1 MSSGVFEEEDDDD
14 FDDEKEEVIKK
25 RATMPP
31 KKKTK
36 KKPTPTTANPPLK
49 PPAPPS
55 GKPPPPPSGKPP
67 TFYAVA
73 RGRNPGIYPTWH
85 ASRKQTFKFPNALS
99 KSFVEFA
106 EARQWYE
113 QMGGD
118 LGKLPSYVGYDDAV
132 EKVLDLGKPK
142 VEEESDGDNDDDDDD
157 DDDGKMGRTVASI
170 EKEGNAAATSKDEDE
185 RYAPDG
191 DDDGSASSSSD
202 DVDLEYNLRGFS
214 DDEEEDEISLSMKEL
229 DERPSSVLSNGR
241 SPAEGS
247 NLNPN
252 KRKLGI
258 VDPND
263 PDTSDSD
270 SDYGADGKNGQKA
283 LFEKFF
289 GGSGEDHQTAVRCA
303 LHDDIER
310 FVAENVQNEAETSAR
325 DEIEQKVRETIQK
338 HSYSRAQVHRFG
350 SGATGLALKDA
361 DVDLVIL
368 GVGPQ
373 SVKGG
378 GGGFTRSEKQVLVTH
393 LRTIARTLR
402 NKGVCRRAEIISSAK
417 VPIAKLDAYHAA
429 TKTHIKLDLAIGVS
443 NGLAAAQW
451 IREQVDEFPA
461 LKPLVLVLKRLL
473 QIHKLNNAATG
484 GCGGYLLISL
494 VVSHLKQCT
503 PAMRGKKDGLGDL
516 LLGFF
521 RRFGV
526 THNYE
531 NTAVA
536 ASRPTG
542 ICSVGSVDVAPN
554 PFGPRPFIICEDPQ
568 ERSRNITASAYRFK
582 EVKELFEKCLRSMS
596 SKHGLE
602 FLEEIANAFK
612 PPKNMNGNTVHVMR
626 GGKKFT
632 FKRPATELIRL
643 KGEKRVK
650 RNTYTRD
657 TNKKPTIAEINGM
670 WEESGGMHVANKA
683 FPKNGKNAWSAEH
696 SFLANNDKSPPN
708 ASKNTKREKVR
719 AKKVTAVRKKQQA
732 QSKQQNS
739 SRKGQTK
746 KKAAANAAN
755 ASPTPTKTKKKTSQK
770 SPKKLTAVTTR
781 ATKKA
786 KKK

>member
-1 MSSGVFEEEDDDD
+1 
-14 FDDEKEEVIKK
+14 
-25 RATMPP
+25 MPP
-31 KKKTK
+31 KKKK

-142 VEEESDGDNDDDDDD
+142 VEEESDGDNDDDDD

-755 ASPTPTKTKKKTSQK
+755 TSPTPTKTKKKTSQK

>member
-142 VEEESDGDNDDDDDD
+142 VEEESDD
-157 DDDGKMGRTVASI
+157 DDDGKMRRTVASI

-708 ASKNTKREKVR
+708 SFKNTKREKVR

>member
-1 MSSGVFEEEDDDD
+1 
-14 FDDEKEEVIKK
+14 
-25 RATMPP
+25 MPP
-31 KKKTK
+31 KKKK

-142 VEEESDGDNDDDDDD
+142 VEEESDGDNDDDDD

-755 ASPTPTKTKKKTSQK
+755 ASPTPTKTTKKTSQK

>member
-1 MSSGVFEEEDDDD
+1 
-14 FDDEKEEVIKK
+14 
-25 RATMPP
+25 MPP
-31 KKKTK
+31 KKKKTQTMLPPK
-36 KKPTPTTANPPLK
+36 RKPVKAPK
-49 PPAPPS
+49 PPP
-55 GKPPPPPSGKPP
+55 GKPPPPPPASVKPP

-113 QMGGD
+113 QNGGD

-142 VEEESDGDNDDDDDD
+142 VEEESDDDDDAEEKE
-157 DDDGKMGRTVASI
+157 GKMGRTVASI
-170 EKEGNAAATSKDEDE
+170 EKEGNATSKDEDE

-191 DDDGSASSSSD
+191 DDGSASSSSD

-270 SDYGADGKNGQKA
+270 SDYGTDGKNGQKA

-289 GGSGEDHQTAVRCA
+289 GVSGEDHQTAVRCA

-310 FVAENVQNEAETSAR
+310 FVMENVQNEAETSAR

-338 HSYSRAQVHRFG
+338 HSYPRAQVHRFG

-582 EVKELFEKCLRSMS
+582 EVKELFKKCLRSMS

-670 WEESGGMHVANKA
+670 WEESGGMHVANA
-683 FPKNGKNAWSAEH
+683 FPKKNGSGKNAWSSEH

-708 ASKNTKREKVR
+708 SHNKFKNTKREKVR
-719 AKKVTAVRKKQQA
+719 AKKVTAERKKQQA

-739 SRKGQTK
+739 SRKCQTK
-746 KKAAANAAN
+746 KKAAAN

>member
-142 VEEESDGDNDDDDDD
+142 VEEESDGDNDDDDD

-755 ASPTPTKTKKKTSQK
+755 ASPTPTKTTKKTSQK

>member
-142 VEEESDGDNDDDDDD
+142 VEEESDGDDDD

-708 ASKNTKREKVR
+708 SSKNTKREKVR

-755 ASPTPTKTKKKTSQK
+755 ASPTPTKTTKKTSQK

>member
-1 MSSGVFEEEDDDD
+1 
-14 FDDEKEEVIKK
+14 
-25 RATMPP
+25 MPP

-36 KKPTPTTANPPLK
+36 KKPTPATANPPLK

-755 ASPTPTKTKKKTSQK
+755 ASPTPTKTTKKTSQK

>member
-1 MSSGVFEEEDDDD
+1 MKAKPE
-14 FDDEKEEVIKK
+14 
-25 RATMPP
+25 PP
-31 KKKTK
+31 R
-36 KKPTPTTANPPLK
+36 PP
-49 PPAPPS
+49 P
-55 GKPPPPPSGKPP
+55 GKPPPPPPAAMAP
-67 TFYAVA
+67 TFYAVV

-85 ASRKQTFKFPNALS
+85 VARKQTFKFPNALS
-99 KSFVEFA
+99 KSFREFV

-113 QMGGD
+113 EMGGD
-118 LGKLPSYVGYDDAV
+118 LGKLPSYVGYTDAV
-132 EKVLDLGKPK
+132 EKVLDLGKPE
-142 VEEESDGDNDDDDDD
+142 VEEESDVSDLGDDAKEEEEEDEEDDDDA
-157 DDDGKMGRTVASI
+157 M
-170 EKEGNAAATSKDEDE
+170 
-185 RYAPDG
+185 
-191 DDDGSASSSSD
+191 SSSSD
-202 DVDLEYNLRGFS
+202 DVNLEYNLRGFS

-247 NLNPN
+247 NLNPK
-252 KRKLGI
+252 KRKLGL

-263 PDTSDSD
+263 PDTSESE
-270 SDYGADGKNGQKA
+270 SDYGEDGKDGQKA
-283 LFEKFF
+283 LFEKYF
-289 GGSGEDHQTAVRCA
+289 GGNGEEAAMVTRCP

-310 FVAENVQNEAETSAR
+310 FAAENVQNEAETSAR
-325 DEIEQKVRETIQK
+325 DEIERTVRETIQK
-338 HSYSRAQVHRFG
+338 YTFPFAQVHRFG

-378 GGGFTRSEKQVLVTH
+378 GGGFTRSEKQLLVQH

-402 NKGVCRRAEIISSAK
+402 NKGVCKRAEIISSAK

-503 PAMRGKKDGLGDL
+503 PAMRNKKDGLGDL

-526 THNYE
+526 THDYE
-531 NTAVA
+531 TTAIA

-542 ICSVGSVDVAPN
+542 TCSVGSVDVAPN

-596 SKHGLE
+596 SKNGLE
-602 FLEEIANAFK
+602 FLEEVANAFK
-612 PPKNMNGNTVHVMR
+612 PPKSGNTIHIMR

-632 FKRPATELIRL
+632 FKRPGTEVIRL
-643 KGEKRVK
+643 KGEKRAK
-650 RNTYTRD
+650 PNTYTRE
-657 TNKKPTIAEINGM
+657 NKKPTVAELNGM
-670 WEESGGMHVANKA
+670 WEESGGMHVASA
-683 FPKNGKNAWSAEH
+683 FPNSSGKNAWSAEH
-696 SFLANNDKSPPN
+696 SFLANNKNNNNSPPSYHN
-708 ASKNTKREKVR
+708 KFKKTKREKQQ
-719 AKKVTAVRKKQQA
+719 AKKAKAERKKQKQLK
-732 QSKQQNS
+732 QTIKSKS
-739 SRKGQTK
+739 SQTK
-746 KKAAANAAN
+746 KKASGAAAA
-755 ASPTPTKTKKKTSQK
+755 AAAKSTKKGSSSPKTAVAEKKKKKTATPTKKTFQPKK
-770 SPKKLTAVTTR
+770 SPKKLTPANTR
-781 ATKKA
+781 GSNA
-786 KKK
+786 KKKTTAKKK

>member
-142 VEEESDGDNDDDDDD
+142 VEEESDGDNDDDDD

>member
-142 VEEESDGDNDDDDDD
+142 VEEESDGDNDDDD

-755 ASPTPTKTKKKTSQK
+755 ASPTPTKTTKKTSQK